1 MEKFIRIFIKPI
13 AFFPLLVQNDSN
25 TKGKEVRKYAGEV

>member
-1 MEKFIRIFIKPI
+1 MKKSLSIFIEPI
-13 AFFPLLVQNDSN
+13 AFPPAFVQNDSN